1 MKKKLPADLLEK
13 FFAGNCND
21 REKAEIR
28 SWYESFELDQDD
40 VSNLSEDEREAFKIL
55 IWNNIRDNVKNT
67 EDDNVLKFNRARS
80 TWPRSVR
87 YWVSG
92 IAAVLLILFI
102 VKYKMPYG
110 NPLPDNNDNN
120 VKEVITNATNTIRKI
135 TLSDSS
141 MVWISP
147 KSTLTYLKVFDKQK
161 REVTLT
167 GEAFFEVTKDH
178 KRPFSIYTGN
188 IITKVWG
195 TSFRI
200 RSYTEDKTTK
210 VDVVTGKVSVS
221 VTGQK
226 EKNTVLNAA
235 GRTND
240 LNPGVMLLPNQGA
253 VYDKQLDHLQKN
265 NELKDVSIDMW
276 KKMSLSFNNTPIK
289 EVFAVLNKSFHVHI
303 SSGDEKINSD
313 YLKADFTNENLPA
326 IMEILEKTLDV
337 SYSVHGSEFVLE
349 SYR

>member
-1 MKKKLPADLLEK
+1 MKRKLPADLLEK
-13 FFAGNCND
+13 YFAGNCNE
-21 REKAEIR
+21 REKAEIS
-28 SWYESFELDQDD
+28 SWYESFESDQDD
-40 VSNLSEDEREAFKIL
+40 VFNLSEDEREAFRIL
-55 IWNNIRDNVKNT
+55 MWNSIGGHIKDAENDNIFQLPKVWS
-67 EDDNVLKFNRARS
+67 ARF
-80 TWPRSVR
+80 RSVI
-87 YWVSG
+87 YWVTSS
-92 IAAVLLILFI
+92 AAVLLLILFL
-102 VKYKMPYG
+102 VKHKVPSK
-110 NPLPDNNDNN
+110 NPVPENNEKVMVTNT
-120 VKEVITNATNTIRKI
+120 TNAIRKI
-135 TLSDSS
+135 ILSDSS
-141 MVWISP
+141 MVWVSP

-178 KRPFSIYTGN
+178 QRPFSIYTGN

-200 RSYTEDKTTK
+200 RSYQEDKTTK

-221 VTGQK
+221 VTGQN
-226 EKNTVLNAA
+226 EKNTVLNAV
-235 GRTND
+235 GQTND
-240 LNPGVMLLPNQGA
+240 LNPGVMLLPNQEA
-253 VYDKQLDHLQKN
+253 VYDKQLDHLKKN
-265 NELKDVSIDMW
+265 NEVKDVSIDMW

-289 EVFAVLNKSFHVHI
+289 EVFTVLNKSFHVHI

-326 IMEILEKTLDV
+326 IMEILKKTLDV

>member
-13 FFAGNCND
+13 YFAGNCNE

-40 VSNLSEDEREAFKIL
+40 VSSLSEDEREAFKIL
-55 IWNNIRDNVKNT
+55 MWNSIGSHIKDAENDNIFQLRK
-67 EDDNVLKFNRARS
+67 LWS
-80 TWPRSVR
+80 TRFRSVI
-87 YWVSG
+87 YWVTSS
-92 IAAVLLILFI
+92 AAVLLILFL
-102 VKYKMPYG
+102 VKYKGPSQ
-110 NPLPDNNDNN
+110 NPVPENNEK
-120 VKEVITNATNTIRKI
+120 VMVTNTSNTIRKI
-135 TLSDSS
+135 ILSDSS

-147 KSTLTYLKVFDKQK
+147 KSTLTHLKVFDKQK
-161 REVTLT
+161 REVTLK

-221 VTGQK
+221 VAGQK
-226 EKNTVLNAA
+226 EKNKVLNTA
-235 GRTND
+235 GQTND
-240 LNPGVMLLPNQGA
+240 LNAGVMLLPNQGA

-265 NELKDVSIDMW
+265 NEVKDVSIDMW
-276 KKMSLSFNNTPIK
+276 KKMSLSFNNTQVK

-303 SSGDEKINSD
+303 SSSDEKINSD

-326 IMEILEKTLDV
+326 IMEILKKTLDV

-349 SYR
+349 SHQ

>member
-13 FFAGNCND
+13 YFAGNCNE

-40 VSNLSEDEREAFKIL
+40 VSSLSEDEREAFKIL
-55 IWNNIRDNVKNT
+55 MWNSIGSHIKDAENDNIFQLRK
-67 EDDNVLKFNRARS
+67 LWS
-80 TWPRSVR
+80 TRFRSVI
-87 YWVSG
+87 YWVTSS
-92 IAAVLLILFI
+92 AAVLLILFL
-102 VKYKMPYG
+102 VKYKVPSQ
-110 NPLPDNNDNN
+110 NPVPENNEK
-120 VKEVITNATNTIRKI
+120 VMVTNTSNTIRKVI
-135 TLSDSS
+135 LSDSS

-161 REVTLT
+161 REVTLR

-200 RSYTEDKTTK
+200 RSSTEDKTTQ

-226 EKNTVLNAA
+226 KKNKVLNAA
-235 GRTND
+235 SQTND
-240 LNPGVMLLPNQGA
+240 LNAGVMLLPNQGA

-265 NELKDVSIDMW
+265 KEVKDVSIDMW
-276 KKMSLSFNNTPIK
+276 KKMSLSFNNTPIN

-303 SSGDEKINSD
+303 SSSDEKINSD

-349 SYR
+349 SHQ

>member
-13 FFAGNCND
+13 FFAGNCNEW
-21 REKAEIR
+21 EKAEIR

-55 IWNNIRDNVKNT
+55 MWNNIGSNIKDAENDNVFQLRK
-67 EDDNVLKFNRARS
+67 VWS
-80 TWPRSVR
+80 TRFRSVI
-87 YWVSG
+87 YWVTSS
-92 IAAVLLILFI
+92 AAVLLILFL
-102 VKYKMPYG
+102 VKYKVPSK
-110 NPLPDNNDNN
+110 NPVPENNEK
-120 VKEVITNATNTIRKI
+120 VMVTNTTNTIRKI

-141 MVWISP
+141 MVWIGP
-147 KSTLTYLKVFDKQK
+147 KSTLTYLIVFDKQK

-188 IITKVWG
+188 IVTKVWG

-221 VTGQK
+221 LTRQK
-226 EKNTVLNAA
+226 EKNTALNAA
-235 GRTND
+235 GQTND
-240 LNPGVMLLPNQGA
+240 LNTGVMLLPNQGA

-265 NELKDVSIDMW
+265 NEVKDISIDMW

-303 SSGDEKINSD
+303 SSSDEKINSD

>member
-1 MKKKLPADLLEK
+1 MKKKLPVDLLEK
-13 FFAGNCND
+13 YFAGNCNEQ
-21 REKAEIR
+21 EKAEIR

-55 IWNNIRDNVKNT
+55 MWNSIGSNIKDAENDNIFQLRKVWSIR
-67 EDDNVLKFNRARS
+67 F
-80 TWPRSVR
+80 RSVI
-87 YWVSG
+87 YWVTSS
-92 IAAVLLILFI
+92 AAVLLILFL
-102 VKYKMPYG
+102 VKYKVPSK
-110 NPLPDNNDNN
+110 NPVPENNEKVMVTNT
-120 VKEVITNATNTIRKI
+120 TNAILKI
-135 TLSDSS
+135 ILSDSS

-147 KSTLTYLKVFDKQK
+147 KSTLTYLKVLDKQK

-178 KRPFSIYTGN
+178 KRPFSIYTGKV
-188 IITKVWG
+188 ITKVWG

-221 VTGQK
+221 VTGQM

-235 GRTND
+235 GQTND

-265 NELKDVSIDMW
+265 NEVKDVSIDMW

-303 SSGDEKINSD
+303 SSSDEKINSD

-326 IMEILEKTLDV
+326 IMEILKKTLDV
-337 SYSVHGSEFVLE
+337 SYNIHGSEFVLE
-349 SYR
+349 SYK

>member
-13 FFAGNCND
+13 YFAGNCNE

-40 VSNLSEDEREAFKIL
+40 VSSLSEDEREAFKIL
-55 IWNNIRDNVKNT
+55 MWNSIGSHIKDAENDNIFQLRK
-67 EDDNVLKFNRARS
+67 LWS
-80 TWPRSVR
+80 TRFRSVI
-87 YWVSG
+87 YWVTSS
-92 IAAVLLILFI
+92 AAVLLILFL
-102 VKYKMPYG
+102 VKYKVPSQ
-110 NPLPDNNDNN
+110 NPVPENNEK
-120 VKEVITNATNTIRKI
+120 VMVTNTSNTIRKVI
-135 TLSDSS
+135 LSDSS

-161 REVTLT
+161 REVTLR

-188 IITKVWG
+188 IMTKVWG

-226 EKNTVLNAA
+226 EKNKVLNAA
-235 GRTND
+235 SQTND
-240 LNPGVMLLPNQGA
+240 LNAGVMLLPNQGA

-265 NELKDVSIDMW
+265 KEVKDVSIDMW
-276 KKMSLSFNNTPIK
+276 KKMSLSFNNTPIN

-303 SSGDEKINSD
+303 SSSDEKINSD

>member
-13 FFAGNCND
+13 YFAGNCNE

-40 VSNLSEDEREAFKIL
+40 VSSLSEDEREAFKIL
-55 IWNNIRDNVKNT
+55 MWNSIGSHIKDAENDNIFQLRK
-67 EDDNVLKFNRARS
+67 LWS
-80 TWPRSVR
+80 TRFRSVI
-87 YWVSG
+87 YWVTSS
-92 IAAVLLILFI
+92 AAVLLILFL
-102 VKYKMPYG
+102 VKYKVPSQ
-110 NPLPDNNDNN
+110 NPVPENNEK
-120 VKEVITNATNTIRKI
+120 VMVTNTSNTIRKVI
-135 TLSDSS
+135 LSDSS

-161 REVTLT
+161 REVTLR

-188 IITKVWG
+188 IMTKVWG

-226 EKNTVLNAA
+226 KKNKVLNAA
-235 GRTND
+235 SQTND
-240 LNPGVMLLPNQGA
+240 LNAGVMLLPNQGA

-265 NELKDVSIDMW
+265 KEVKDVSIDMW

-303 SSGDEKINSD
+303 SSSDEKINSD

>member
-1 MKKKLPADLLEK
+1 MKRKLPADLLEK
-13 FFAGNCND
+13 YFAGNCNE
-21 REKAEIR
+21 REKAEIS
-28 SWYESFELDQDD
+28 SWYESFESDQDD
-40 VSNLSEDEREAFKIL
+40 VFNLSEDEREAFRIL
-55 IWNNIRDNVKNT
+55 MWNSIGGHIKDAENDNIFQLPKVWS
-67 EDDNVLKFNRARS
+67 ARF
-80 TWPRSVR
+80 RSVI
-87 YWVSG
+87 YWVTSS
-92 IAAVLLILFI
+92 AAVLLLILFL
-102 VKYKMPYG
+102 VKHKVPSK
-110 NPLPDNNDNN
+110 NPVPENNEKVMVTNT
-120 VKEVITNATNTIRKI
+120 TNAIRKI
-135 TLSDSS
+135 ILSDSS
-141 MVWISP
+141 MVWVSP

-167 GEAFFEVTKDH
+167 GEAFFEVTKNR

-200 RSYTEDKTTK
+200 RSYQEDKTTK

-221 VTGQK
+221 VTGQN
-226 EKNTVLNAA
+226 EKNTVLNAV
-235 GRTND
+235 GQTND
-240 LNPGVMLLPNQGA
+240 LNPGVMLLPNQEA
-253 VYDKQLDHLQKN
+253 VYDKQLDHLKKN
-265 NELKDVSIDMW
+265 NEVKDVSIDMW

-289 EVFAVLNKSFHVHI
+289 EVFTVLNKSFHVHI

-326 IMEILEKTLDV
+326 IMEILKKTLDV